1 MGDFDPNW
9 PHGHVTRDGRK
20 AEVQPRRLLHPE
32 YPILA
37 VIISETGVETVD
49 RFAADGRWLSGDS
62 GPDDLLNAPAP
73 KRVWEGCI
81 VEYRDGNITGWSDEK
96 MARGEA
102 YTVAGAVFRGRH
114 RIEFPE
120 G

>member
-1 MGDFDPNW
+1 MTDFDPDW
-9 PHGHVTRDGRK
+9 PHGHVTRDGRM
-20 AEVQPRRLLHPE
+20 AELLKFRLNSTHPLVA
-32 YPILA
+32 IL
-37 VIISETGVETVD
+37 TNT
-49 RFAADGRWLSGDS
+49 DGSQKMECYTDQGLWCRGKRDCS
-62 GPDDLLNAPAP
+62 DLLNAPAP
-73 KRVWEGCI
+73 KRVWEGCL